1 MKNKGFTLVE
11 LLAVIAILAILV
23 IIAIPNVLKMF
34 NDSKKNAFMVQARK
48 TANVAQEHTVLSNDK
63 TFDCNSLLTGQKFK
77 DCTAT
82 VDKNNQ
88 VSVDVL
94 GSGAYE
100 NFLMVD
106 VTPNANSG
114 TFVDLSKLNTI
125 NIGEEKEF
133 KKTLVKDNKINEP
146 TFKQMTADEAV
157 TFVSKL
163 EKRTPI
169 EAEKQGFIDKYN
181 NSLNYIKI
189 ENNIIKNTS
198 SDDTP
203 FAATMALPAGKYK
216 IVYKLNDCD
225 FGPQF
230 PLFNDN
236 LINNAENVW
245 NLKES
250 DMFNYLYFTDYNIIG
265 DENGNA
271 ILTGTINISKDTKYY
286 IFGNINEFKTGPEIT
301 IERMRPDF
309 PINGDE
315 NITLM
320 SVEVSSYKDAG
331 VSYKD
336 KTLTGNDVYT
346 YTNLKDKEGE
356 YKYIYVVK
364 TNQGV
369 KILRRYITV
378 SYNTSEKCFKFNKET
393 QGIEQYYFVENN
405 ESGGKKC
412 PMNVV
417 IPEKISGVQVKSIG
431 HSAFR
436 YDCNNI
442 VLPTV
447 SLNKYE
453 IRKIGCD
460 INPIGIN
467 SVILPEGLEYI
478 GWYAFDGNNLKTV
491 TIPST
496 VIKIGYAAFAD
507 NQLQSV
513 IFKGDKSKIEIE
525 CGAFN
530 GEKHSDSVNA
540 LTKAACPM

>member
-48 TANVAQEHTVLSNDK
+48 TASVAQEHTVLSSDK

-88 VSVDVL
+88 VSVDIL

-114 TFVDLSKLNTI
+114 IFVDLSKLNTI

-133 KKTLVKDNKINEP
+133 KESLVKDNKINEL
-146 TFKQMTADEAV
+146 TFKQMTADEY
-157 TFVSKL
+157 VSLGSKFNTL
-163 EKRTPI
+163 TDED
-169 EAEKQGFIDKYN
+169 KQKYKDEYN
-181 NSLNYIKI
+181 TSLNNIKI
-189 ENNIIKNTS
+189 ENNLIKSTS
-198 SDDTP
+198 KETI
-203 FAATMALPAGKYK
+203 FAATMKLPAGKYK
-216 IVYKLNDCD
+216 IVYKLNDYRTE
-225 FGPQF
+225 PI
-230 PLFNDN
+230 LITDN
-236 LINNAENVW
+236 CINNRENI
-245 NLKES
+245 KENN
-250 DMFNYLYFTDYNIIG
+250 DMFNYLYFTDYNFIK
-265 DENGNA
+265 DENGNP
-271 ILTGTINISKDTKYY
+271 ILTGIINIPKDTEYY
-286 IFGNINEFKTGPEIT
+286 IVGEINSNKIGPEIT
-301 IERMRPDF
+301 IERMQPDF

-315 NITLM
+315 NIYLLPA
-320 SVEVSSYKDAG
+320 EVSSYKDAG

-356 YKYIYVVK
+356 YKYNYIIK

-378 SYNTSEKCFKFNKET
+378 SNNTSEKCFEFNKET
-393 QGIEQYYFVENN
+393 QEIKQYYYFENN
-405 ESGGKKC
+405 VSGGKKC
-412 PMNVV
+412 PMDVV
-417 IPEKISGVQVKSIG
+417 IPKKISGVQVKSIG
-431 HSAFR
+431 DSAFECS
-436 YDCNNI
+436 CNGTI
-442 VLPTV
+442 VLPTT
-447 SLNKYE
+447 SFNKYN
-453 IRKIGCD
+453 IKQMSKCSR
-460 INPIGIN
+460 PIGIN

-478 GWYAFDGNNLKTV
+478 GTYAFFRNNLKTV

-496 VIKIGYAAFAD
+496 VTEIRRLAFAR

-513 IFKGDKSKIEIE
+513 IFKGDKSKIKIGCE
-525 CGAFN
+525 AFN
-530 GEKHSDSVNA
+530 GEKHSAEVNS
-540 LTKAACPM
+540 LSDPVC

>member
-48 TANVAQEHTVLSNDK
+48 TANVAQEHTVLSSDK
-63 TFDCNSLLTGQKFK
+63 KFDCNSLLTGQKFK

-133 KKTLVKDNKINEP
+133 KESLVKNNKINEP
-146 TFKQMTADEAV
+146 TFKQMTADEY
-157 TFVSKL
+157 VSLGSKFNTL
-163 EKRTPI
+163 TDED
-169 EAEKQGFIDKYN
+169 KQKYKDEYN
-181 NSLNYIKI
+181 TSLNNIKI
-189 ENNIIKNTS
+189 ENNLIKSTS
-198 SDDTP
+198 KETI
-203 FAATMALPAGKYK
+203 FAATMKLPAGKYK
-216 IVYKLNDCD
+216 IVYKLNDYRTE
-225 FGPQF
+225 PI
-230 PLFNDN
+230 LITDN
-236 LINNAENVW
+236 CINNRENI
-245 NLKES
+245 KENN
-250 DMFNYLYFTDYNIIG
+250 DMFNYLYFTDYNFIK
-265 DENGNA
+265 DENGNP
-271 ILTGTINISKDTKYY
+271 ILTGIINISKDTEYY
-286 IFGNINEFKTGPEIT
+286 IVGEINSNKIGPEIA
-301 IERMRPDF
+301 IERMLPDF
-309 PINGDE
+309 SINGDE

-331 VSYKD
+331 VSYNG

-378 SYNTSEKCFKFNKET
+378 SNNTSEKCFKFNKET
-393 QGIEQYYFVENN
+393 QEIKQYYYFENN
-405 ESGGKKC
+405 VSGGKKC
-412 PMNVV
+412 PMDVV
-417 IPEKISGVQVKSIG
+417 IPEKISGVQVKGIG
-431 HSAFR
+431 RSAFE
-436 YDCNNI
+436 YDCGSDNI
-442 VLPTV
+442 VLPTT
-447 SLNKYE
+447 SFNKYN
-453 IRKIGCD
+453 IKQMIACSR
-460 INPIGIN
+460 PIGIN

-478 GWYAFDGNNLKTV
+478 GYNAFEGNNLKTV

-496 VIKIGYAAFAD
+496 VTEIHMYAFAD

-513 IFKGDKSKIEIE
+513 IFKGDRGKIKMCES
-525 CGAFN
+525 FK
-530 GEKHSDSVNA
+530 GEKHSDTVNA
-540 LTKAACPM
+540 IEDTYCD

>member
-1 MKNKGFTLVE
+1 MKNNKGFTLVE

-48 TANVAQEHTVLSNDK
+48 TANVAQEHTVLSSDK

-77 DCTAT
+77 NCTAT

-125 NIGEEKEF
+125 ETEKEF
-133 KKTLVKDNKINEP
+133 KESLVKNNKINEP
-146 TFKQMTADEAV
+146 TFKIMSGKESADLALKINAGETPTQDELNTAIAEYDNNI
-157 TFVSKL
+157 SKL
-163 EKRTPI
+163 T
-169 EAEKQGFIDKYN
+169 FSN
-181 NSLNYIKI
+181 NKLIN
-189 ENNIIKNTS
+189 S
-198 SDDTP
+198 SDVSDMP
-203 FAATMALPAGKYK
+203 VYIEFDISKEMLGKYK
-216 IVYKLNDCD
+216 LTMKMNNYDISSLPMFSDS
-225 FGPQF
+225 
-230 PLFNDN
+230 
-236 LINNAENVW
+236 LIEDGINKSEEDYINFMFKSVSVDRANNIRT
-245 NLKES
+245 
-250 DMFNYLYFTDYNIIG
+250 FII
-265 DENGNA
+265 DVKKPE
-271 ILTGTINISKDTKYY
+271 KYY
-286 IFGNINEFKTGPEIT
+286 FLGNLDTNDGGVGPEIT
-301 IERMRPDF
+301 IERMIPDF
-309 PINGDE
+309 SINGKE

-320 SVEVSSYKDAG
+320 SEEVSSYKVTG
-331 VSYKD
+331 VSYNG
-336 KTLTGNDVYT
+336 KTLTGKDVYT
-346 YTNLKDKEGE
+346 YTNLKDKEGN
-356 YKYIYVVK
+356 YKYNYIIK

-378 SYNTSEKCFKFNKET
+378 SNNTSEKCFKFNKES
-393 QGIEQYYFVENN
+393 QEIQQYYYFENN

-412 PMNVV
+412 PMDVV

-431 HSAFR
+431 KHAFG
-436 YDCNNI
+436 YDPGGTI
-442 VLPTV
+442 ILPTA

-453 IRKIGCD
+453 IRKIIYR
-460 INPIGIN
+460 INSIGIN
-467 SVILPEGLEYI
+467 SVILPEGLEHI
-478 GWYAFDGNNLKTV
+478 GYSAFAGNNLKTV

-496 VIKIGYAAFAD
+496 VNWIDDWAFAD

-513 IFKGDKSKIEIE
+513 IFKGDKSKIEIGCE
-525 CGAFN
+525 AFE

-540 LTKAACPM
+540 LPGLCD

>member
-125 NIGEEKEF
+125 ETEKEKEF
-133 KKTLVKDNKINEP
+133 KESLVKDNKINEP

-157 TFVSKL
+157 TLESKL
-163 EKRTPI
+163 NTLTD
-169 EAEKQGFIDKYN
+169 EAKQRLRDEYN
-181 NSLNYIKI
+181 ASLNYIKI
-189 ENNIIKNTS
+189 ENNLIKNTS
-198 SDDTP
+198 SEWIP
-203 FAATMALPAGKYK
+203 FAATMTLPAGKYK
-216 IVYKLNDCD
+216 VVYKLHDSKLEEN
-225 FGPQF
+225 FIT
-230 PLFNDN
+230 DN
-236 LINNAENVW
+236 YINNIKNI
-245 NLKES
+245 KTES
-250 DMFNYLYFTDYNIIG
+250 DIFYYSYFTDYDIIR
-265 DENGNA
+265 DDNNEV
-271 ILTGTINISKDTKYY
+271 IIEGTINISKDTKYY
-286 IFGNINEFKTGPEIT
+286 IYQYIFDVGPEIT
-301 IERMRPDF
+301 IERMQPDF
-309 PINGDE
+309 SINGKE

-320 SVEVSSYKDAG
+320 SEEVSSYKDAG
-331 VSYKD
+331 VSYNG

-346 YTNLKDKEGE
+346 YTNLKDKEGD
-356 YKYIYVVK
+356 YKYNYIIK

-369 KILRRYITV
+369 KILKRYITV
-378 SYNTSEKCFKFNKET
+378 INYTSEKCFGFDKET
-393 QGIEQYYFVENN
+393 QKIIQYFYFENN
-405 ESGGKKC
+405 EPNGKKC
-412 PMNVV
+412 PMDVV

-431 HSAFR
+431 NGAFKV
-436 YDCNNI
+436 CKNGI
-442 VLPTV
+442 VT
-447 SLNKYE
+447 STSFTNNKYE
-453 IRKIGCD
+453 IKPMVRKSCPG
-460 INPIGIN
+460 IGIT
-467 SVILPEGLEYI
+467 SVILPEGLENIEYT
-478 GWYAFDGNNLKTV
+478 AFEGNNLKTV

-496 VIKIGYAAFAD
+496 VTEIHMYAFD
-507 NQLQSV
+507 SNQLQSV
-513 IFKGDKSKIEIE
+513 IFKGDKSKIKM
-525 CGAFN
+525 CRSFKGK
-530 GEKHSDSVNA
+530 KHSDSVNA
-540 LTKAACPM
+540 IEDTYCAI

>member
-48 TANVAQEHTVLSNDK
+48 TANVAQEHTVLSSDK

-125 NIGEEKEF
+125 DIGTEKEF
-133 KKTLVKDNKINEP
+133 KESLVKNNKINEP
-146 TFKQMTADEAV
+146 TFKQMTADEY
-157 TFVSKL
+157 VSLGSKFNTL
-163 EKRTPI
+163 TDED
-169 EAEKQGFIDKYN
+169 KQKYKDEYN
-181 NSLNYIKI
+181 TSLNNIKI
-189 ENNIIKNTS
+189 ENNLIKSTS
-198 SDDTP
+198 KETP
-203 FAATMALPAGKYK
+203 FAATMKLPAGKYK
-216 IVYKLNDCD
+216 IVYKLNDYRTE
-225 FGPQF
+225 PI
-230 PLFNDN
+230 LITDN
-236 LINNAENVW
+236 CINNRENI
-245 NLKES
+245 KEDN
-250 DMFNYLYFTDYNIIG
+250 DMFNYLYFTDYNFIK
-265 DENGNA
+265 DENGNP
-271 ILTGTINISKDTKYY
+271 ILTGTINISKDTEYY
-286 IFGNINEFKTGPEIT
+286 IVGEINSNKIGPEIT
-301 IERMRPDF
+301 IERMIPDF
-309 PINGDE
+309 SINGDE

-331 VSYKD
+331 VSYNG

-378 SYNTSEKCFKFNKET
+378 SNNTSEKCFKFNKET
-393 QGIEQYYFVENN
+393 QEIKQYYYFENN
-405 ESGGKKC
+405 VSGGKKC
-412 PMNVV
+412 PMDVV
-417 IPEKISGVQVKSIG
+417 IPEKISGVQVKGIG
-431 HSAFR
+431 HSAFE
-436 YDCNNI
+436 YDCGSDNI
-442 VLPTV
+442 VLPTT
-447 SLNKYE
+447 SFNKYN
-453 IRKIGCD
+453 IKQMTACSR
-460 INPIGIN
+460 PIGIN

-478 GWYAFDGNNLKTV
+478 GYNAFEGNNLKTV

-496 VIKIGYAAFAD
+496 VTEIHMYAFGS

-513 IFKGDKSKIEIE
+513 IFKGDMGKIKMCKSFK
-525 CGAFN
+525 
-530 GEKHSDSVNA
+530 GEKHSDTVNA
-540 LTKAACPM
+540 IEDTYCD

>member
-48 TANVAQEHTVLSNDK
+48 TANVAQEHTVLSSDK

-133 KKTLVKDNKINEP
+133 KESLIKNNKINEP
-146 TFKQMTADEAV
+146 TFKQMTADEY
-157 TFVSKL
+157 VSLGSKFNTL
-163 EKRTPI
+163 TDED
-169 EAEKQGFIDKYN
+169 KQKYKDEYN
-181 NSLNYIKI
+181 TSLNNIKI
-189 ENNIIKNTS
+189 ENNLIKSTS
-198 SDDTP
+198 KETP
-203 FAATMALPAGKYK
+203 FAATMKLPAGKYK
-216 IVYKLNDCD
+216 IVYKLNDYRTE
-225 FGPQF
+225 PI
-230 PLFNDN
+230 LITDN
-236 LINNAENVW
+236 CINNRENI
-245 NLKES
+245 KEDN
-250 DMFNYLYFTDYNIIG
+250 DMFNYLYFTDYNFIK
-265 DENGNA
+265 DENGNP
-271 ILTGTINISKDTKYY
+271 ILTGTINISKDTEYY
-286 IFGNINEFKTGPEIT
+286 IVGEINSNKIGPEIT
-301 IERMRPDF
+301 IERMIPDF
-309 PINGDE
+309 SINGDE

-331 VSYKD
+331 VSYNG

-369 KILRRYITV
+369 KVLRRYITV
-378 SYNTSEKCFKFNKET
+378 VNYTSEKCFKFNKET
-393 QGIEQYYFVENN
+393 QEIKQYYYFENN
-405 ESGGKKC
+405 VSGGKKC
-412 PMNVV
+412 PMDVV
-417 IPEKISGVQVKSIG
+417 IPEKISGVQVKGIG
-431 HSAFR
+431 HSAFE
-436 YDCNNI
+436 YDCGSDNI
-442 VLPTV
+442 VLPTT
-447 SLNKYE
+447 SFNKYN
-453 IRKIGCD
+453 IKQMVACSR
-460 INPIGIN
+460 PIGIN

-478 GWYAFDGNNLKTV
+478 GYNAFEGNNLKTV

-496 VIKIGYAAFAD
+496 VTEIHMYAFGS

-513 IFKGDKSKIEIE
+513 IFKGDRGKIKMCKSFK
-525 CGAFN
+525 
-530 GEKHSDSVNA
+530 GEKHSDTVNA
-540 LTKAACPM
+540 IEDTYC

>member
-1 MKNKGFTLVE
+1 MKNNKGFTLVE

-48 TANVAQEHTVLSNDK
+48 TANVAQEHTVMSSDK

-125 NIGEEKEF
+125 ETEKEF
-133 KKTLVKDNKINEP
+133 KESLIKNNKINEP
-146 TFKQMTADEAV
+146 TFKQMTADEV
-157 TFVSKL
+157 VSLLSKINPPTD
-163 EKRTPI
+163 E
-169 EAEKQGFIDKYN
+169 EKQRFKEWYTA
-181 NSLNYIKI
+181 SLNHIKI
-189 ENNIIKNTS
+189 ENNLIKSTS
-198 SDDTP
+198 KETI
-203 FAATMALPAGKYK
+203 FAATMTLPAGKYK
-216 IVYKLNDCD
+216 LVYNFNDFEFGWPLLTDDIIDKLNNMNRSKYLNS
-225 FGPQF
+225 
-230 PLFNDN
+230 LFT
-236 LINNAENVW
+236 EYSV
-245 NLKES
+245 S
-250 DMFNYLYFTDYNIIG
+250 DD
-265 DENGNA
+265 DKV
-271 ILTGTINISKDTKYY
+271 LTGTINISKDTKYY
-286 IFGNINEFKTGPEIT
+286 LFGEIRENGIGPEIT
-301 IERMRPDF
+301 IERMIPDF
-309 PINGDE
+309 SINGDE

-320 SVEVSSYKDAG
+320 SKEVSSYKDEG
-331 VSYKD
+331 VSFKG

-356 YKYIYVVK
+356 YKYNYIIK

-378 SYNTSEKCFKFNKET
+378 SNNTSEKCFKFNKDNQEI
-393 QGIEQYYFVENN
+393 QQYYYFENN
-405 ESGGKKC
+405 VSGGKKC
-412 PMNVV
+412 PMDVV

-431 HSAFR
+431 RNAFLN
-436 YDCNNI
+436 DCGSILKTSSNN
-442 VLPTV
+442 
-447 SLNKYE
+447 NYE
-453 IRKIGCD
+453 IRKVGCHSE
-460 INPIGIN
+460 PIGIN
-467 SVILPEGLEYI
+467 SVILPEGLEFI
-478 GWYAFDGNNLKTV
+478 GAGAFYQNNLKTV

-496 VIKIGYAAFAD
+496 VTKIYWNAFAS

-513 IFKGDKSKIEIE
+513 IFKGDKSKIEIGCE
-525 CGAFN
+525 AFK
-530 GEKHSDSVNA
+530 GEKHSDSVND
-540 LTKAACPM
+540 LSELCDV

>member
-48 TANVAQEHTVLSNDK
+48 TANVAQEHTVLSSDK

-133 KKTLVKDNKINEP
+133 KESLIKNNKINEP
-146 TFKQMTADEAV
+146 TFKQMTADEY
-157 TFVSKL
+157 VSLGSKFNTL
-163 EKRTPI
+163 TDED
-169 EAEKQGFIDKYN
+169 KQKYKDEYN
-181 NSLNYIKI
+181 TSLNNIKI
-189 ENNIIKNTS
+189 ENNLIKSTS
-198 SDDTP
+198 KETP
-203 FAATMALPAGKYK
+203 FAATMKLPAGKYK
-216 IVYKLNDCD
+216 IVYKLNDYRTE
-225 FGPQF
+225 PI
-230 PLFNDN
+230 LITDN
-236 LINNAENVW
+236 CINNRENI
-245 NLKES
+245 KENN
-250 DMFNYLYFTDYNIIG
+250 DMFNYLYFTDYNFIK
-265 DENGNA
+265 DENGNP
-271 ILTGTINISKDTKYY
+271 ILTGIINIPKDTEYY
-286 IFGNINEFKTGPEIT
+286 IVGEINSNKIGPEIT
-301 IERMRPDF
+301 IERMIPDF
-309 PINGDE
+309 SINGDE

-336 KTLTGNDVYT
+336 KTLAGNDVYI

-369 KILRRYITV
+369 KVLRRYITV
-378 SYNTSEKCFKFNKET
+378 VNYTSEKCFKFNKET
-393 QGIEQYYFVENN
+393 QEIKQYYYFENN
-405 ESGGKKC
+405 VSGGKKC
-412 PMNVV
+412 PMDVV
-417 IPEKISGVQVKSIG
+417 IPEKISGVQVKGIG
-431 HSAFR
+431 HSAFE
-436 YDCNNI
+436 YDCGSDNI
-442 VLPTV
+442 VLPTT
-447 SLNKYE
+447 SFNKYN
-453 IRKIGCD
+453 IKQMAACSR
-460 INPIGIN
+460 PIGIN

-478 GWYAFDGNNLKTV
+478 GYNAFEGNNLKTV

-496 VIKIGYAAFAD
+496 VTEIHMYAFGS

-513 IFKGDKSKIEIE
+513 IFKGDRGKIKMCKSFK
-525 CGAFN
+525 
-530 GEKHSDSVNA
+530 GEKHSDTVNA
-540 LTKAACPM
+540 IEDTYCD

>member
-48 TANVAQEHTVLSNDK
+48 TAYVAQEHTVLSSDK

-133 KKTLVKDNKINEP
+133 KESLVKNNKINEP
-146 TFKQMTADEAV
+146 TFKQMTADEY
-157 TFVSKL
+157 VSLSSKFNTL
-163 EKRTPI
+163 TDED
-169 EAEKQGFIDKYN
+169 KQKYKDEYN
-181 NSLNYIKI
+181 TSLNNIKI
-189 ENNIIKNTS
+189 ENNLIKSTS
-198 SDDTP
+198 KETP
-203 FAATMALPAGKYK
+203 FAATMKLPAGKYK
-216 IVYKLNDCD
+216 IVYKLNDYRTE
-225 FGPQF
+225 PI
-230 PLFNDN
+230 LITDN
-236 LINNAENVW
+236 CINNRENI
-245 NLKES
+245 KENN
-250 DMFNYLYFTDYNIIG
+250 DMFNYLYFTDYNFIK
-265 DENGNA
+265 DENGNP
-271 ILTGTINISKDTKYY
+271 ILTGTINISKDTEYY
-286 IFGNINEFKTGPEIT
+286 IVGEINSNKIGPEIT
-301 IERMRPDF
+301 IERMIPDF
-309 PINGDE
+309 SINGDE

-336 KTLTGNDVYT
+336 KTLAGNDVYI

-369 KILRRYITV
+369 KVLRRYITV
-378 SYNTSEKCFKFNKET
+378 VNYTSEKCFKFNKET
-393 QGIEQYYFVENN
+393 QEIKQYYYFENN
-405 ESGGKKC
+405 VSGGKKC
-412 PMNVV
+412 PMDVV
-417 IPEKISGVQVKSIG
+417 IPEKISGVQVKGIG
-431 HSAFR
+431 RSAFE
-436 YDCNNI
+436 YDCGSDNI
-442 VLPTV
+442 VLPTT
-447 SLNKYE
+447 SFNKYN
-453 IRKIGCD
+453 IKQMTACSR
-460 INPIGIN
+460 PIGIN

-478 GWYAFDGNNLKTV
+478 GYNAFEGNNLKTV

-496 VIKIGYAAFAD
+496 VTEIHMYAFAD

-513 IFKGDKSKIEIE
+513 IFKGDRGKIKMCES
-525 CGAFN
+525 FK
-530 GEKHSDSVNA
+530 GEKHSDTVNA
-540 LTKAACPM
+540 IEDTYCD

>member
-48 TANVAQEHTVLSNDK
+48 TANVAQEHTVLSSDK

-94 GSGAYE
+94 GSGTYE

-133 KKTLVKDNKINEP
+133 KESLIKNNKINEP
-146 TFKQMTADEAV
+146 TFKQMTADEYV
-157 TFVSKL
+157 
-163 EKRTPI
+163 
-169 EAEKQGFIDKYN
+169 
-181 NSLNYIKI
+181 SLNSKFGTLTDEKKQRIRDEYNASLKNIKI
-189 ENNIIKNTS
+189 ENNLIKSTS
-198 SDDTP
+198 KETI
-203 FAATMALPAGKYK
+203 FAATMKLPAGKYK
-216 IVYKLNDCD
+216 IVYKLNDYRTE
-225 FGPQF
+225 PI
-230 PLFNDN
+230 LITDN
-236 LINNAENVW
+236 CINNRENI
-245 NLKES
+245 KEDN
-250 DMFNYLYFTDYNIIG
+250 DMFNYLYFTDYNFIK
-265 DENGNA
+265 DENGNP
-271 ILTGTINISKDTKYY
+271 ILTGTINISKDTEYY
-286 IFGNINEFKTGPEIT
+286 IVGEINSNKIGPEIT
-301 IERMRPDF
+301 IERMIPDF
-309 PINGDE
+309 SINGDE

-336 KTLTGNDVYT
+336 KTLAGNDVYI

-369 KILRRYITV
+369 KVLRRYITV
-378 SYNTSEKCFKFNKET
+378 VNYTSEKCFKFNKET
-393 QGIEQYYFVENN
+393 QEIKQYYYFENN
-405 ESGGKKC
+405 VSGGKKC
-412 PMNVV
+412 PMDVV
-417 IPEKISGVQVKSIG
+417 IPEKISGVQVKGIG
-431 HSAFR
+431 HSAFE
-436 YDCNNI
+436 YDCGSDNI
-442 VLPTV
+442 VLPTT
-447 SLNKYE
+447 SFNKYN
-453 IRKIGCD
+453 IKQMVACSR
-460 INPIGIN
+460 PIGIN

-478 GWYAFDGNNLKTV
+478 GYNAFEGNNLKTV

-496 VIKIGYAAFAD
+496 VTEIHMYAFGS

-513 IFKGDKSKIEIE
+513 IFKGDMGKIKMCKSFK
-525 CGAFN
+525 GK
-530 GEKHSDSVNA
+530 KHSDTVNA
-540 LTKAACPM
+540 IEDTYC

>member
-48 TANVAQEHTVLSNDK
+48 TASVAQEHTVLSSDK

-94 GSGAYE
+94 GSGSYE

-125 NIGEEKEF
+125 ETEKEF
-133 KKTLVKDNKINEP
+133 KESLVKNNKINEP

-163 EKRTPI
+163 EKRTPT
-169 EAEKQGFIDKYN
+169 EAEKQQLRDEYN
-181 NSLNYIKI
+181 ASLKNIKI
-189 ENNIIKNTS
+189 ENNLIKSTS
-198 SDDTP
+198 KETP
-203 FAATMALPAGKYK
+203 FAATMALPTGEYK

-225 FGPQF
+225 FGSQF
-230 PLFNDN
+230 YLFNDN

-250 DMFNYLYFTDYNIIG
+250 DMFNYLYFADYNVID
-265 DENGNA
+265 DENGNS
-271 ILTGTINISKDTKYY
+271 ILKGTINISKDTKYY
-286 IFGNINEFKTGPEIT
+286 IFGDINEFKTGPEIT
-301 IERMRPDF
+301 IEKISAF
-309 PINGDE
+309 SINGKE

-320 SVEVSSYKDAG
+320 PEEVSSYKDTG

-356 YKYIYVVK
+356 YKYNYIIK

-369 KILRRYITV
+369 KVLKRYITV
-378 SYNTSEKCFKFNKET
+378 SNNTSEKCFKFNKET
-393 QGIEQYYFVENN
+393 QEIEQYYYFENN

-412 PMNVV
+412 PMDVV

-431 HSAFR
+431 NSAFR
-436 YDCNNI
+436 HGCNNI
-442 VLPTV
+442 VLPMA
-447 SLNKYE
+447 SLNKYG
-453 IRKIGCD
+453 IRKIGCA

-467 SVILPEGLEYI
+467 SVILPEGLENIEYT
-478 GWYAFDGNNLKTV
+478 AFEGNNLKTV

-496 VIKIGYAAFAD
+496 VTWIGGFAFAD

-513 IFKGDKSKIEIE
+513 IFKGNKNRIDIS
-525 CGAFN
+525 CGTFY
-530 GEKHSDSVNA
+530 GEKHSAEVNSLSVPV
-540 LTKAACPM
+540 C

>member
-1 MKNKGFTLVE
+1 MKNKGFTLIE

-48 TANVAQEHTVLSNDK
+48 TANVAQEHTIFSNDK

-106 VTPNANSG
+106 VTPNAASG

-133 KKTLVKDNKINEP
+133 KESLVKDNKINEP
-146 TFKQMTADEAV
+146 TFKQMTADEY
-157 TFVSKL
+157 VSLGSKFNTL
-163 EKRTPI
+163 TDED
-169 EAEKQGFIDKYN
+169 KQKYKDEYN
-181 NSLNYIKI
+181 TSLNNIKI
-189 ENNIIKNTS
+189 ENNLIKSTS
-198 SDDTP
+198 KETI
-203 FAATMALPAGKYK
+203 FAATMKLPAGKYK
-216 IVYKLNDCD
+216 IVYKLNDYRTE
-225 FGPQF
+225 PI
-230 PLFNDN
+230 LITDN
-236 LINNAENVW
+236 CINNRENI
-245 NLKES
+245 KENN
-250 DMFNYLYFTDYNIIG
+250 DMFNYLYFIDYNFIK
-265 DENGNA
+265 DENGNP
-271 ILTGTINISKDTKYY
+271 ILTGIINIPKDTEYY
-286 IFGNINEFKTGPEIT
+286 IVGEINSNKIGPEIT
-301 IERMRPDF
+301 IERMQPDF

-315 NITLM
+315 NIYLLPA
-320 SVEVSSYKDAG
+320 EVSSYKDAG

-356 YKYIYVVK
+356 YKYNYIIK

-378 SYNTSEKCFKFNKET
+378 SNNTSEKCFEFNKET
-393 QGIEQYYFVENN
+393 QEIKQYYYFENN
-405 ESGGKKC
+405 VSGGKKC
-412 PMNVV
+412 PMDVV
-417 IPEKISGVQVKSIG
+417 IPKKISGVQVKSIG
-431 HSAFR
+431 DSAFECS
-436 YDCNNI
+436 CNGTI
-442 VLPTV
+442 VLPTT
-447 SLNKYE
+447 SFNKYN
-453 IRKIGCD
+453 IKQMSKCSR
-460 INPIGIN
+460 PIGIN

-478 GWYAFDGNNLKTV
+478 GTYAFFRNNLKTV

-496 VIKIGYAAFAD
+496 VTEIRRLAFAR

-513 IFKGDKSKIEIE
+513 IFKGDKSKIKIGCE
-525 CGAFN
+525 AFN
-530 GEKHSDSVNA
+530 GEKHSAEVNS
-540 LTKAACPM
+540 LSDPVC

>member
-48 TANVAQEHTVLSNDK
+48 TANVAQEHTVLSSDK

-125 NIGEEKEF
+125 ETEKEF
-133 KKTLVKDNKINEP
+133 KESLVKNNKINEP

-163 EKRTPI
+163 EKRTPT
-169 EAEKQGFIDKYN
+169 EAEKQQLRDEYN
-181 NSLNYIKI
+181 ASLKNIKI
-189 ENNIIKNTS
+189 ENNLIKSTS
-198 SDDTP
+198 KETP
-203 FAATMALPAGKYK
+203 FAATMALPTGEYK

-225 FGPQF
+225 FGSQF
-230 PLFNDN
+230 YLFNDN

-250 DMFNYLYFTDYNIIG
+250 DMFNYLYFTDYNVID
-265 DENGNA
+265 DENGNS

-286 IFGNINEFKTGPEIT
+286 IFGDINEFGTVPEIT
-301 IERMRPDF
+301 IERMIPDF
-309 PINGDE
+309 SINGDE
-315 NITLM
+315 NIYLLLA
-320 SVEVSSYKDAG
+320 EVSSYKDAG
-331 VSYKD
+331 VSYNG

-356 YKYIYVVK
+356 YKYNYIIK
-364 TNQGV
+364 TNKGV
-369 KILRRYITV
+369 KILKRYITV
-378 SYNTSEKCFKFNKET
+378 VNYTSEKCFKFNKET
-393 QGIEQYYFVENN
+393 QGIEQYYYFENN
-405 ESGGKKC
+405 ESSGKKC
-412 PMNVV
+412 PMDVV
-417 IPEKISGVQVKSIG
+417 IPKKISGIQVKSIG
-431 HSAFR
+431 DSAFR
-436 YDCNNI
+436 HGCNNI
-442 VLPTV
+442 VLPMA

-453 IRKIGCD
+453 IKKVDC
-460 INPIGIN
+460 NFKPIGIT

-478 GWYAFDGNNLKTV
+478 DAYAFKGNNLKTV

-496 VIKIGYAAFAD
+496 VTKINHFAFEN
-507 NQLQSV
+507 NQLQTV
-513 IFKGDKSKIEIE
+513 IFKGIMNNIKFGCDPFI
-525 CGAFN
+525 
-530 GEKHSDSVNA
+530 GEKHSASVNA
-540 LTKAACPM
+540 LLARCE

>member
-1 MKNKGFTLVE
+1 MKNNKGFTLVE

-48 TANVAQEHTVLSNDK
+48 TANVAQEHTVLSSDK

-133 KKTLVKDNKINEP
+133 KESLIKNNKINEP
-146 TFKQMTADEAV
+146 TFKQMTADEY
-157 TFVSKL
+157 VSLGSKFNTL
-163 EKRTPI
+163 TDED
-169 EAEKQGFIDKYN
+169 KQKYKDEYN
-181 NSLNYIKI
+181 TSLNNIKI
-189 ENNIIKNTS
+189 ENNLIKSTS
-198 SDDTP
+198 KETP
-203 FAATMALPAGKYK
+203 FAATMKLPAGKYK
-216 IVYKLNDCD
+216 IVYKLNDYRTE
-225 FGPQF
+225 PI
-230 PLFNDN
+230 LITDN
-236 LINNAENVW
+236 CINNRENI
-245 NLKES
+245 KEDN
-250 DMFNYLYFTDYNIIG
+250 DMFNYLYFTDYNFIK
-265 DENGNA
+265 DENGNP
-271 ILTGTINISKDTKYY
+271 ILTGTINISKDTEYY
-286 IFGNINEFKTGPEIT
+286 IVGEINSNKIGPEIT
-301 IERMRPDF
+301 IERMIPDF
-309 PINGDE
+309 SIIGDE

-331 VSYKD
+331 VSYNG

-378 SYNTSEKCFKFNKET
+378 SNNTSEKCFKFNKET
-393 QGIEQYYFVENN
+393 QEIKQYYYFENN
-405 ESGGKKC
+405 VSGGKKC
-412 PMNVV
+412 PMDVV
-417 IPEKISGVQVKSIG
+417 IPEKISGVQVKGIG
-431 HSAFR
+431 HSAFE
-436 YDCNNI
+436 YDCGSDNI
-442 VLPTV
+442 VLPTT
-447 SLNKYE
+447 SFNKYN
-453 IRKIGCD
+453 IKQMTACSR
-460 INPIGIN
+460 PIGIN

-478 GWYAFDGNNLKTV
+478 GYNAFEGNNLKTV

-496 VIKIGYAAFAD
+496 VTEIHMYAFGS

-513 IFKGDKSKIEIE
+513 IFKGDMGKIKMCKSFK
-525 CGAFN
+525 
-530 GEKHSDSVNA
+530 GEKHSDTVNA
-540 LTKAACPM
+540 IEDTYCD

>member
-48 TANVAQEHTVLSNDK
+48 TANVAQEHTVLSSDK

-125 NIGEEKEF
+125 ETEKEF
-133 KKTLVKDNKINEP
+133 KESLVKNNKINEP
-146 TFKQMTADEAV
+146 TFKQMTADEYV
-157 TFVSKL
+157 
-163 EKRTPI
+163 
-169 EAEKQGFIDKYN
+169 
-181 NSLNYIKI
+181 SLNSKFGTITDEKKQRIRDEYNASLKNIKI
-189 ENNIIKNTS
+189 ENNLIKSTS
-198 SDDTP
+198 KETTI
-203 FAATMALPAGKYK
+203 AVTMALPAGEYK
-216 IVYKLNDCD
+216 IVYKLNDYKAELP
-225 FGPQF
+225 FIT
-230 PLFNDN
+230 DN
-236 LINNAENVW
+236 LINNMENI
-245 NLKES
+245 KTES
-250 DMFNYLYFTDYNIIG
+250 ELFNYLYFTDYNVID
-265 DENGNA
+265 DENGNP

-286 IFGNINEFKTGPEIT
+286 ILGDINENKTGPEIT
-301 IERMRPDF
+301 IEKISAF
-309 PINGDE
+309 SINGDE
-315 NITLM
+315 NIYLLPA
-320 SVEVSSYKDAG
+320 EVSSYKDTG
-331 VSYKD
+331 VLYKD

-356 YKYIYVVK
+356 YKYNYIIK

-369 KILRRYITV
+369 KILKRYITV
-378 SYNTSEKCFKFNKET
+378 VNYTSEKCFKFNKEI
-393 QGIEQYYFVENN
+393 QEIEQYYYFENN
-405 ESGGKKC
+405 ESSGKKC
-412 PMNVV
+412 PMDVV
-417 IPEKISGVQVKSIG
+417 IPKKISGIQVKSIG
-431 HSAFR
+431 HHAFG
-436 YDCNNI
+436 YGCNRNI
-442 VLPTV
+442 ILPTV

-453 IRKIGCD
+453 IRKILCA

-467 SVILPEGLEYI
+467 SVILPKGLESI
-478 GWYAFDGNNLKTV
+478 GYEAFFGNNLKTV

-496 VIKIGYAAFAD
+496 VTEIGWYAFAH

-513 IFKGDKSKIEIE
+513 IFKGDRGKIKMCKSFK
-525 CGAFN
+525 

-540 LTKAACPM
+540 IEDTYCKK

>member
-133 KKTLVKDNKINEP
+133 TESLIKNNKINEP
-146 TFKQMTADEAV
+146 TFKQMTADEY
-157 TFVSKL
+157 VSLGSKFNTL
-163 EKRTPI
+163 TDED
-169 EAEKQGFIDKYN
+169 KQKYKDEYN
-181 NSLNYIKI
+181 TSLNNIKI
-189 ENNIIKNTS
+189 ENNLIKSTS
-198 SDDTP
+198 KETP
-203 FAATMALPAGKYK
+203 FAATMKLPAGKYK
-216 IVYKLNDCD
+216 IVYKLNDYRTE
-225 FGPQF
+225 PI
-230 PLFNDN
+230 LITDN
-236 LINNAENVW
+236 CINNRENI
-245 NLKES
+245 KEDN
-250 DMFNYLYFTDYNIIG
+250 DMFNYLYFTDYNFIK
-265 DENGNA
+265 DENGNP
-271 ILTGTINISKDTKYY
+271 ILTGTINISKDTEYY
-286 IFGNINEFKTGPEIT
+286 IVGEINSNKIGPEIT
-301 IERMRPDF
+301 IERMIPDF
-309 PINGDE
+309 SINGDE

-336 KTLTGNDVYT
+336 KTLAGNDVYI

-369 KILRRYITV
+369 KVLRRYIDV
-378 SYNTSEKCFKFNKET
+378 GKTSEKCFRFNKET
-393 QGIEQYYFVENN
+393 QEIEQYYFVENN
-405 ESGGKKC
+405 VSGGKKC
-412 PMNVV
+412 PMDVV

-431 HSAFR
+431 KGAFKV
-436 YDCNNI
+436 CKNGI
-442 VLPTV
+442 VT
-447 SLNKYE
+447 STSFTNNKYE
-453 IRKIGCD
+453 IKPMMVLSCPGIGVT
-460 INPIGIN
+460 
-467 SVILPEGLEYI
+467 SVILPEGLENIEYR
-478 GWYAFDGNNLKTV
+478 AFEGNNLKTV

-496 VIKIGYAAFAD
+496 VTWIDDWAFAD

-513 IFKGDKSKIEIE
+513 IFKGDKSKIKIG
-525 CGAFN
+525 CKAFK

-540 LTKAACPM
+540 I

>member
-48 TANVAQEHTVLSNDK
+48 TANVAQEHTVLSSDK

-133 KKTLVKDNKINEP
+133 KESLIKNNKINEP
-146 TFKQMTADEAV
+146 TFKQMTADEY
-157 TFVSKL
+157 VSLGSKFNTL
-163 EKRTPI
+163 TDED
-169 EAEKQGFIDKYN
+169 KQKYKDEYN
-181 NSLNYIKI
+181 TSLNNIKI
-189 ENNIIKNTS
+189 ENNLIKSTS
-198 SDDTP
+198 KETP
-203 FAATMALPAGKYK
+203 FAATMKLPAGKYK
-216 IVYKLNDCD
+216 IVYKLNDYRTE
-225 FGPQF
+225 PI
-230 PLFNDN
+230 LITDN
-236 LINNAENVW
+236 CINNRENI
-245 NLKES
+245 KEDN
-250 DMFNYLYFTDYNIIG
+250 DMFNYLYFTDYNFIK
-265 DENGNA
+265 DENGNP
-271 ILTGTINISKDTKYY
+271 ILTGIINIPKDTEYY
-286 IFGNINEFKTGPEIT
+286 IVGEINSNKIGPEIT
-301 IERMRPDF
+301 IERMIPDF
-309 PINGDE
+309 SINGDE

-336 KTLTGNDVYT
+336 KTLAGNDVYI

-369 KILRRYITV
+369 KVLRRYITV
-378 SYNTSEKCFKFNKET
+378 VNYTSEKCFKFNKET
-393 QGIEQYYFVENN
+393 QEIKQYYYFENN
-405 ESGGKKC
+405 VSGGKKC
-412 PMNVV
+412 PMDVV
-417 IPEKISGVQVKSIG
+417 IPEKISGVQVKGIG
-431 HSAFR
+431 HSAFE
-436 YDCNNI
+436 YDCGSDNI
-442 VLPTV
+442 VLPTT
-447 SLNKYE
+447 SFNKYN
-453 IRKIGCD
+453 IKQMAACSR
-460 INPIGIN
+460 PIGIN

-478 GWYAFDGNNLKTV
+478 GYNAFEGNNLKTV

-496 VIKIGYAAFAD
+496 VTEIHMYAFGS

-513 IFKGDKSKIEIE
+513 IFKGDRGKIKMCKSFK
-525 CGAFN
+525 
-530 GEKHSDSVNA
+530 GEKHSDTVNA
-540 LTKAACPM
+540 IEDTYCD

>member
-48 TANVAQEHTVLSNDK
+48 TANVAQEHTVLSSDK

-133 KKTLVKDNKINEP
+133 KESLIKNNKINEP
-146 TFKQMTADEAV
+146 TFKQMTADEY
-157 TFVSKL
+157 VSLGSKFNTL
-163 EKRTPI
+163 TDED
-169 EAEKQGFIDKYN
+169 KQKYKDEYN
-181 NSLNYIKI
+181 TSLNNIKI
-189 ENNIIKNTS
+189 ENNLIKSTS
-198 SDDTP
+198 KETP
-203 FAATMALPAGKYK
+203 FAATMKLPAGKYK
-216 IVYKLNDCD
+216 IVYKLNDYRTE
-225 FGPQF
+225 PI
-230 PLFNDN
+230 LITDN
-236 LINNAENVW
+236 CINNRENI
-245 NLKES
+245 KEDN
-250 DMFNYLYFTDYNIIG
+250 DMFNYLYFTDYNFIK
-265 DENGNA
+265 DENGNP
-271 ILTGTINISKDTKYY
+271 ILTGTINISKDTEYY
-286 IFGNINEFKTGPEIT
+286 IVGEINSNKIGPEIT
-301 IERMRPDF
+301 IERMIPDF
-309 PINGDE
+309 SIIGDE

-331 VSYKD
+331 VSYNG

-378 SYNTSEKCFKFNKET
+378 SNNTSEKCFKFNKET
-393 QGIEQYYFVENN
+393 QEIKQYYYFENN
-405 ESGGKKC
+405 VSGGKKC
-412 PMNVV
+412 PMDVV
-417 IPEKISGVQVKSIG
+417 IPEKISGVQVKGIG
-431 HSAFR
+431 HSAFE
-436 YDCNNI
+436 YDCGSDNI
-442 VLPTV
+442 VLPTT
-447 SLNKYE
+447 SFNKYN
-453 IRKIGCD
+453 IKQMTACSR
-460 INPIGIN
+460 PIGIN

-478 GWYAFDGNNLKTV
+478 GYNAFEGNNLKTV

-496 VIKIGYAAFAD
+496 VTEIHMYAFGS

-513 IFKGDKSKIEIE
+513 IFKGDMGKIKMCKSFK
-525 CGAFN
+525 
-530 GEKHSDSVNA
+530 GEKHSDTVNA
-540 LTKAACPM
+540 IEDTYCD